1 MEADENPDSWAL
13 ESCFIKAFPMPGF
26 DALSLLVAQT
36 GLLEDNS
43 NHVVLVLLVASTGPA
58 RDSCLPSLD
67 GGKE

>member
-1 MEADENPDSWAL
+1 
-13 ESCFIKAFPMPGF
+13 MPGF